1 MLFATF
7 PLLLLIFSLCPSI
20 LPNVLAC
27 STLGL
32 SCMSLSLLPELGDC
46 SLSHVREVFSY
57 YIFKYFLG
65 PFLSVFFGTPIMRI
79 LVHLM
84 LSPTPV
90 SSFILCPSGASHHSP
105 LPLFPFGTAYPLLTL
120 SISQRA
126 EGKPNFLHAFPNSSK
141 VFFLPLLPESI

>member
-7 PLLLLIFSLCPSI
+7 PLLLLIVSRCPSI

-84 LSPTPV
+84 LSHRSLRLSSFLFILFSLLFCGSYFHLSVFPLIHF
-90 SSFILCPSGASHHSP
+90 SASFILLLILSH
-105 LPLFPFGTAYPLLTL
+105 
-120 SISQRA
+120 
-126 EGKPNFLHAFPNSSK
+126 
-141 VFFLPLLPESI
+141 VFFISDIILLNSVC

>member
-84 LSPTPV
+84 LSHRSLRLSSFLFILFSLLFFGSYFHLSVFPLIHF
-90 SSFILCPSGASHHSP
+90 SASFILLLILSH
-105 LPLFPFGTAYPLLTL
+105 
-120 SISQRA
+120 
-126 EGKPNFLHAFPNSSK
+126 
-141 VFFLPLLPESI
+141 VFFISDIILLNSVC